1 MSPDLQLFLSTA
13 SVSQK
18 EEERYVSDAVVLQD
32 RAKSMR
38 ECGDQTFL
46 GIRLVSLLLPCE
58 KDIDQSQIT
67 F

>member
-13 SVSQK
+13 SVSQ
-18 EEERYVSDAVVLQD
+18 EEERYVSDVVIFQG
-32 RAKSMR
+32 RAKSLG